1 MRLEKKNFALIEL
14 IYRFCNMIFSNY
26 NPQSYAKMYRNFFVK
41 RGFCRKLK
49 ITELH
54 FWAYAMLREPN
65 V

>member
-1 MRLEKKNFALIEL
+1 
-14 IYRFCNMIFSNY
+14 MIFSNY